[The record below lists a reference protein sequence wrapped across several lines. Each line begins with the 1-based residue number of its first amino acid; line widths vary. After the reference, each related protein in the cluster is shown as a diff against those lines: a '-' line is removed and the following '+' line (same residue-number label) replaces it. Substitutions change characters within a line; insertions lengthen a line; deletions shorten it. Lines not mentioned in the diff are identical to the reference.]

1 MRSPTDTIGRRPGP
15 VTFTGPGARCPFG
28 DHPRLGFQQSVR
40 PVPTAIVR
48 AGEVAVRRDARA
60 AARRGAG
67 TARADHSA
75 DRATSQSITHA
86 GGPDM
91 CQTLRGR
98 STVTRR
104 SFLATSTLAAAGALA
119 PWGAAPGRAST
130 VDKLTFGTNW
140 KAQAEHGGYYQAV
153 ATGIYRK
160 YNLDVTI
167 RMGGPQI
174 NHPQLLASGT
184 IDFNMG
190 SNSFSALNYVKN
202 NIPMVAVGAIFQK
215 DPQVLIAHAGQGND
229 SLPALKGKPIM
240 ISPVARAGYWQ
251 FLRVKFGYTDD
262 QIRTYTFNM
271 APFLADKTA
280 IQQGYLTSEPY
291 KLQKAGA
298 NIVVMLLAD
307 GGYSTYSNTIET
319 SWKLVNEK
327 PDLVQRFV
335 NATIEGWYSY
345 LSGDPTPANALIKKE
360 NADMTDDQIAYSL
373 GAMKKHGLTDSG
385 DAEKLGIGAMTDAR
399 WKDFHSVMVEAGL
412 YAPDLDLKR
421 AYTLQ
426 FVNKKFGMPSK
437 TGKS

>member
-1 MRSPTDTIGRRPGP
+1 MHEMLRPPSP
-15 VTFTGPGARCPFG
+15 
-28 DHPRLGFQQSVR
+28 
-40 PVPTAIVR
+40 
-48 AGEVAVRRDARA
+48 
-60 AARRGAG
+60 
-67 TARADHSA
+67 
-75 DRATSQSITHA
+75 
-86 GGPDM
+86 
-91 CQTLRGR
+91 
-98 STVTRR
+98 VTRR
-104 SFLATSTLAAAGALA
+104 SFLATSTLAAAGALGL
-119 PWGAAPGRAST
+119 WGAAPARAAGP
-130 VDKLTFGTNW
+130 DKVTFGTNW

-153 ATGIYRK
+153 ATGIYKK

-174 NHPQLLASGT
+174 NHPQLLASGV

-190 SNSFSALNYVKN
+190 SNSFSALNYVKSA
-202 NIPMVAVGAIFQK
+202 IPMVAVAAIFQK
-215 DPQVLIAHAGQGND
+215 DPQVLISHTGQGND
-229 SLPALKGKPIM
+229 TLAALKGKPIM

-298 NIVVMLLAD
+298 SIVVMLLAD

-335 NATIEGWYSY
+335 NGTIEGWVSY
-345 LSGDPTPANALIKKE
+345 LHGDQAPANALIKRE
-360 NADMTDDQIAYSL
+360 NADMTDDQIAYSM
-373 GAMKKHGLTDSG
+373 GAMKKHGLVDSG
-385 DAEKLGIGAMTDAR
+385 EAEKLGIGAMSDAR
-399 WKDFHSVMVEAGL
+399 WKEFHTTMVEAGL
-412 YAPDLDLKR
+412 YTPDLDLKR

-426 FVNKKFGMPSK
+426 FVNKKFGMPAPK
-437 TGKS
+437 KS

>member
-1 MRSPTDTIGRRPGP
+1 MR
-15 VTFTGPGARCPFG
+15 
-28 DHPRLGFQQSVR
+28 
-40 PVPTAIVR
+40 
-48 AGEVAVRRDARA
+48 
-60 AARRGAG
+60 
-67 TARADHSA
+67 
-75 DRATSQSITHA
+75 
-86 GGPDM
+86 
-91 CQTLRGR
+91 QTLRGQFA
-98 STVTRR
+98 VTRR

-119 PWGAAPGRAST
+119 PWGAAPGHAST

-229 SLPALKGKPIM
+229 SLPALKGKPIL

-335 NATIEGWYSY
+335 NGTIEGWYSY
-345 LSGDPTPANALIKKE
+345 LSGDPAPANALIKKE

-399 WKDFHSVMVEAGL
+399 WKDFHSIMVEAGL
-412 YAPDLDLKR
+412 YAPDLDLRR

>member
-1 MRSPTDTIGRRPGP
+1 M
-15 VTFTGPGARCPFG
+15 
-28 DHPRLGFQQSVR
+28 
-40 PVPTAIVR
+40 
-48 AGEVAVRRDARA
+48 
-60 AARRGAG
+60 
-67 TARADHSA
+67 SA
-75 DRATSQSITHA
+75 TPHTKSA
-86 GGPDM
+86 
-91 CQTLRGR
+91 
-98 STVTRR
+98 VTRR
-104 SFLATSTLAAAGALA
+104 SFLATSALAAAGALG

-153 ATGIYRK
+153 AAGIYKK

-167 RMGGPQI
+167 RMGGAQI
-174 NHPQLLASGT
+174 NHPQLLASGV

-202 NIPMVAVGAIFQK
+202 AIPMVTVGSIFQK

-229 SLPALKGKPIM
+229 TLAALKGKPIM
-240 ISPVARAGYWQ
+240 ISPPARAGYWQ
-251 FLRVKFGYTDD
+251 FLKVKFGYSDE

-307 GGYSTYSNTIET
+307 GGYSSYSNTIET

-327 PDLVQRFV
+327 PDVVQRFV
-335 NATIEGWYSY
+335 NATIEGWYGY
-345 LSGDPTPANALIKKE
+345 LYGDPGPANALIKKE
-360 NADMTDDQIAYSL
+360 NADMNDDQITYSI
-373 GAMKKHGLTDSG
+373 GAMKKNGLVESL
-385 DAEKLGIGAMTDAR
+385 DAEKLGIGAMSDAR
-399 WKDFHSVMVEAGL
+399 WKDFLTVMVEAGV
-412 YAPDLDLKR
+412 YTPDLDLKR

-426 FVNKKFGMPSK
+426 FVNKKFGMPLK
-437 TGKS
+437 TKS